1 MYSRIVHGTAY
12 SGIDFFGGRRNGA
25 GPAKAISS
33 RASFGVEPTNGNVLE
48 DRAAGKRIVR
58 GAWGSGIH
66 ML

>member
-1 MYSRIVHGTAY
+1 M
-12 SGIDFFGGRRNGA
+12 DFFEGGRRNGA